1 MKESDLYRKQA
12 VESFYEREDFQQ
24 NIRIIT
30 PKSWIYLIIF
40 FMLIISGVLWL
51 IFGKITTLVE
61 GQGIIFAKNAE
72 IINVMS
78 PISGGYVKQLWVD
91 PGVKVK
97 RDNYLLL

>member
-40 FMLIISGVLWL
+40 LLIVSGALWL
-51 IFGKITTLVE
+51 IFGQISTLVE
-61 GQGIIFAKNAE
+61 GQG
-72 IINVMS
+72 
-78 PISGGYVKQLWVD
+78 
-91 PGVKVK
+91 
-97 RDNYLLL
+97 